1 MLTSCTDTPDVPEVP
16 DPVDLDDAAFTV
28 SRARFEQTCSFLGGH
43 EASGL
48 THGELEQRLTVDL
61 RELVR
66 QLYQD
71 HLDLRAAREPRLAQV
86 ISIEG
91 NQHRSVET
99 GHVRSLQT
107 VFGKVDV
114 TRHAYRRRGEC
125 NLYPADASLNL
136 PHELH
141 SHGLRELAAIE
152 ASRGSYQDARDALGR
167 ATGVKLGKRQL
178 EQLAAAAAVDFEA
191 FYCQPERLQADVTDG
206 DLLVLSADGKG
217 IVMRPDALRPATA
230 KAAAKATGK
239 LNTRLS
245 KGEKRNRKRVAE
257 VGAVYDLTPVART
270 PNDIIGRDP
279 DAERPVSPKASNK
292 WLTASVVDNA
302 ATVIS
307 SIFDEAQRRDPT
319 HQRTWIFLV
328 DGARHQIDCIH
339 TEAKARKIKV
349 AVVVDFIHV
358 LEYIWSA
365 AWSFFPEA
373 DPAAEAWVCEKALAV
388 LHGEAST
395 VAAAIRRKATCLN
408 LDAQQRRNADKCADY
423 LLAKKDYLNYLQALA
438 AGWPIATG
446 IIEGACRH
454 LVKDRL
460 DLTGARWG
468 LQGAEAIL
476 KLRAPYAATTTGTA
490 TGATTSTRND
500 SAPTSPATP
509 TTPCQPPPDAPAEE
523 PHPFQKGEGPG
534 GLCRGLR

>member
-1 MLTSCTDTPDVPEVP
+1 MTTSVP
-16 DPVDLDDAAFTV
+16 DTTAPAETTHPSDAFGV
-28 SRARFEQTCSFLGGH
+28 SRTRFEQVCSFLTDQ
-43 EASGL
+43 EAGRL
-48 THGELEQRLTVDL
+48 THGELEARLSVDV
-61 RELVR
+61 RDLVR

-71 HLDLRAAREPRLAQV
+71 HLDLRAAREPRLTEV
-86 ISIEG
+86 IGVNGSG
-91 NQHRSVET
+91 HRSVET
-99 GHVRSLQT
+99 GHVRPLQT
-107 VFGKVDV
+107 VFGAVQV
-114 TRHAYRRRGEC
+114 TRHAFRRRGER
-125 NLYPADASLNL
+125 NLYPADAGLNL

-141 SHGLRELAAIE
+141 SHGLRELSGIE
-152 ASRGSYQDARDALGR
+152 SSRGSFEDAMDAVGR
-167 ATGVKLGKRQL
+167 VTGVRLGKRQL
-178 EQLAAAAAVDFEA
+178 EQLAVRAAADFEA
-191 FYCQPERLQADVTDG
+191 FYSQPARAQAQVTDG

-239 LNTRLS
+239 LKTRLS

-270 PNDIIGRDP
+270 PSDIIGRDP

-302 ATVIS
+302 ATVIT

-319 HQRTWIFLV
+319 HQRTWVALV
-328 DGARHQIDCIH
+328 DGARHQIDCIQA
-339 TEAKARKIKV
+339 EAEARKIKV
-349 AVVVDFIHV
+349 AVVCDFIHV
-358 LEYIWSA
+358 MEYIWSA

-373 DPAAEAWVCEKALAV
+373 APEAEAWVCEKALAV
-388 LHGEAST
+388 LNGQAST

-408 LDAQQRRNADKCADY
+408 LEPQQRRNADISADY
-423 LLAKKDYLNYLQALA
+423 LLAKKDYLNYPQALT

-468 LQGAEAIL
+468 LHGAEAIL
-476 KLRAPYAATTTGTA
+476 KLRALRSNDDWASYWTFHLNQERHRIHETRYADHALPTA
-490 TGATTSTRND
+490 A
-500 SAPTSPATP
+500 
-509 TTPCQPPPDAPAEE
+509 
-523 PHPFQKGEGPG
+523 
-534 GLCRGLR
+534 

>member
-1 MLTSCTDTPDVPEVP
+1 MTTSCAGPAGPA
-16 DPVDLDDAAFTV
+16 DAAFGV
-28 SRARFEQTCSFLGGH
+28 SRARFEQVCSFLANQQ
-43 EASGL
+43 ASHL

-71 HLDLRAAREPRLAQV
+71 HLDLRAAREPRLAEV
-86 ISIEG
+86 ISVEG
-91 NQHRSVET
+91 GQHRNVET
-99 GHVRSLQT
+99 GHVRPLQT
-107 VFGKVDV
+107 VFGAVDV
-114 TRHAYRRRGEC
+114 TRHAYRRRGER

-141 SHGLRELAAIE
+141 SHRLRELSAIE
-152 ASRGSYQDARDALGR
+152 SSRGSFQDAVDAVGR
-167 ATGVKLGKRQL
+167 ASGVTLGKRQL

-191 FYCQPERLQADVTDG
+191 FYCQPARSQAEVTDG

-239 LNTRLS
+239 LKTRLS

-257 VGAVYDLTPVART
+257 VGAVYDLTPFPRT
-270 PNDIIGRDP
+270 PSDIIGRDP
-279 DAERPVSPKASNK
+279 DTERPVSPKASNK

-307 SIFDEAQRRDPT
+307 SVFDEAQRRDPT
-319 HQRTWIFLV
+319 HQRTWVALI
-328 DGARHQIDCIH
+328 DGARHQIDCIQA
-339 TEAKARKIKV
+339 EAKARRIKIALV
-349 AVVVDFIHV
+349 CDFIHV

-373 DPAAEAWVCEKALAV
+373 DPDAEAWVCEKALGV
-388 LHGEAST
+388 LNGQACT

-408 LDAQQRRNADKCADY
+408 LDPHARRNADICADY
-423 LLAKKDYLNYLQALA
+423 LLAKRDYLHYPQALA

-468 LQGAEAIL
+468 LQGAQAIL
-476 KLRAPYAATTTGTA
+476 KLRALRSNDDWDSYWTFHVNQQRHRTHETRYLDHALPTAA
-490 TGATTSTRND
+490 
-500 SAPTSPATP
+500 
-509 TTPCQPPPDAPAEE
+509 
-523 PHPFQKGEGPG
+523 
-534 GLCRGLR
+534 